1 MRRLNFFETESPTM
15 LTNKIASPLSRKAV
29 LVSVAISQWT
39 AFKKDKKVT
48 AETNRRHHAAD
59 DAGTYNKLLIQKER
73 LAKINA
79 LVSAA
84 RTLHYKMTHPWAD
97 EGPRVLPN
105 ALFVQFSEQFRKLKR
120 EFDVA
125 ADEFARDYPQ
135 FIVERKAKLNGM
147 FNESDYPPVDQIRS
161 KFKLDMTILPFP
173 DSDDFRAD
181 LDDDTVADIKREIEE
196 ASARVADDTT
206 RHSAR
211 RILEVVGHMATKLKE
226 YNPGEAAN
234 GGKRSFFLS
243 SMVENVREL
252 AELLPA
258 LNITNDP
265 KLAAI
270 IKRISQELC
279 AEDACDLRKNDD
291 ARASVKKSAD
301 EIVKA
306 VSQFLA

>member
-1 MRRLNFFETESPTM
+1 
-15 LTNKIASPLSRKAV
+15 
-29 LVSVAISQWT
+29 
-39 AFKKDKKVT
+39 
-48 AETNRRHHAAD
+48 
-59 DAGTYNKLLIQKER
+59 
-73 LAKINA
+73 
-79 LVSAA
+79 
-84 RTLHYKMTHPWAD
+84 
-97 EGPRVLPN
+97 
-105 ALFVQFSEQFRKLKR
+105 LFVQFSEQFRKLKR

-196 ASARVADDTT
+196 TSARVADDTT

-226 YNPGEAAN
+226 YNPGEASN